1 MMNRSSALKFA
12 ITATGVA
19 IVLSGC
25 STLFGTSESRFSDLS
40 EDRVLARIEGTASRP
55 DWLDRETLDHRDG
68 KWLILGFAIVPESV
82 GAEGALSAAERR
94 ARHELSSA
102 VFERLESILSLLDSQ
117 SGSLMTDRNE
127 AQRFRE
133 HLDQNLPVIV
143 QLKHQYWEQV
153 PQRFRAFARVEVAA
167 PALRKLVLETAQ
179 SLEAENA
186 DWAPLARAVRTHID
200 TVVDFDSHE
209 VAPLFQLAPSGQN

>member
-1 MMNRSSALKFA
+1 MMTPATFLRPTLAVAAL
-12 ITATGVA
+12 ATLLA
-19 IVLSGC
+19 GC
-25 STLFGTSESRFSDLS
+25 STLFGIHESRFSDLS
-40 EDRVLARIEGTASRP
+40 EDRVLARINGAASRP

-68 KWLILGFAIVPESV
+68 KWLILGFAIVPESI
-82 GAEGALSAAERR
+82 GAEGAVSAAEMR

-102 VFERLESILSLLDSQ
+102 VSERLENILSMMEPQ
-117 SGSLMTDRNE
+117 SGNLMVDQNE

-133 HLDQNLPVIV
+133 RLNVNLPAIV
-143 QLKHQYWEQV
+143 ELKHQYWEQV

-179 SLEAENA
+179 SLEAQNA
-186 DWAPLARAVRTHID
+186 EWAPLATAVRRHID

-209 VAPLFQLAPSGQN
+209 VTPLYQMTPTGQN

>member
-1 MMNRSSALKFA
+1 MMTHSTLSIFAAMALA
-12 ITATGVA
+12 PL
-19 IVLSGC
+19 LSGC
-25 STLFGTSESRFSDLS
+25 STLFGSPESSFADLS
-40 EDRVLARIEGTASRP
+40 EDRVLARIDGAATRP
-55 DWLDRETLDHRDG
+55 DWLDRETIDHRDG
-68 KWLILGFAIVPESV
+68 KWLILGFAIVPESI
-82 GAEGALSAAERR
+82 GAEGAISAAEKR

-102 VFERLESILSLLDSQ
+102 VSERLENILSMLEPQ
-117 SGSLMTDRNE
+117 SGKLIVDQNE

-133 HLDQNLPVIV
+133 RLDQNLPSIV

-179 SLEAENA
+179 SLEAQNV
-186 DWAPLARAVRTHID
+186 DWAPLAIAVRRHID

-209 VAPLFQLAPSGQN
+209 VAPLFQMAPSGQN